1 MLSDDLMWKGLM
13 EGDQNMFLSLY
24 NKFYHSLLFMG
35 LKKSKDSEL
44 VKDCIQQLFLQLWEK
59 RETIQP
65 ARDVKAYLVI
75 SFLRRLSLDIRK
87 GYHIDQYDEYN
98 KSHDEILSDTPEEY
112 LIHKHDQAN
121 ISATLKSLIST
132 LPERQKELIVLRF
145 YEGLSYEEIVTRTGL
160 TQRTVYNKI
169 YEALKKLKLSAET
182 IQQSELIS
190 FLFLTL

>member
-1 MLSDDLMWKGLM
+1 M

>member
-1 MLSDDLMWKGLM
+1 M
-13 EGDQNMFLSLY
+13 
-24 NKFYHSLLFMG
+24 
-35 LKKSKDSEL
+35 
-44 VKDCIQQLFLQLWEK
+44 
-59 RETIQP
+59 
-65 ARDVKAYLVI
+65 
-75 SFLRRLSLDIRK
+75 
-87 GYHIDQYDEYN
+87 
-98 KSHDEILSDTPEEY
+98 SDTPEEY